1 MEKRDTTKKI
11 GVTKVENEWK
21 QTTTDVE
28 AYDWKGKPIY
38 IKRVPA
44 LQNIKT
50 GKIRVEASEVAK
62 AEMQMIAQEHCLES
76 RDVALL
82 LMLYAKP
89 GLFKEGEVHYKYHL
103 NKMLFYQWMNT
114 EKEFGDSLPHD
125 SFRAA
130 DKGPI
135 PVNLWDDL
143 KRFEKHGLIELK
155 FDRWGKTKAE
165 ASLKTI
171 LTQSGLKLADEL
183 WKKVDPEIRKITL
196 ETKEEIFPLDPETVM
211 KKVHKEFPEYK
222 KTYVEPD
229 LE

>member
-1 MEKRDTTKKI
+1 VIIQGPLFRL
-11 GVTKVENEWK
+11 
-21 QTTTDVE
+21 QL
-28 AYDWKGKPIY
+28 KGIFQRLTP
-38 IKRVPA
+38 
-44 LQNIKT
+44 
-50 GKIRVEASEVAK
+50 
-62 AEMQMIAQEHCLES
+62 
-76 RDVALL
+76 
-82 LMLYAKP
+82 
-89 GLFKEGEVHYKYHL
+89 
-103 NKMLFYQWMNT
+103 
-114 EKEFGDSLPHD
+114 
-125 SFRAA
+125 
-130 DKGPI
+130 
-135 PVNLWDDL
+135 DDL
-143 KRFEKHGLIELK
+143 KRFKKHGLIELK